1 VIQVPL
7 VSVGDEQ
14 QTVGFGIFGHEFI
27 EWQIGETERFAAFW
41 ASAVATDDCE
51 ECLWIYC
58 ECSAS
63 VGVKGERYIRLNTL

>member
-27 EWQIGETERFAAFW
+27 ERQIGETEGFATPW
-41 ASAVATDDCE
+41 GKWCGDGRLGRVSAGLLRV
-51 ECLWIYC
+51 
-58 ECSAS
+58 
-63 VGVKGERYIRLNTL
+63 